1 MEELLLLDDCDLLL
15 EWLHEELE
23 EKLLLLEQLELELL
37 ELLPEELDE
46 EEQEQLKLELVLQD
60 FELLLLQLFELLML
74 TQELLLLEEEQ
85 EDGLLALLDVIQRH
99 SYSKETSLH

>member
-60 FELLLLQLFELLML
+60 FELILLQLFELLML